1 MVNRLLPMFCSEFG
15 PGLDHPRSLSDDQ
28 NSASS
33 NSAEGHY
40 SGLVIKTLPASYHR
54 PELDLTKEIVAFK
67 ATDTE
72 QATSCSLADPAI
84 ASKESR
90 VAFREAPALVT

>member
-1 MVNRLLPMFCSEFG
+1 MFCSEFG

-54 PELDLTKEIVAFK
+54 PELDLAKEIVAFK
-67 ATDTE
+67 PSDKK
-72 QATSCSLADPAI
+72 QATSRSSADPAI
-84 ASKESR
+84 A
-90 VAFREAPALVT
+90 

>member
-1 MVNRLLPMFCSEFG
+1 MFCSEFG

-67 ATDTE
+67 AADTE